1 MAVRDTSK
9 RAFEEVAPELG
20 DRQKVVFETIGRAK
34 RPVNNQEIAN
44 FLGKPINTI
53 TPRTNELVG
62 LEKVELAFKAV
73 YPATKRTVCYWRV
86 K

>member
-1 MAVRDTSK
+1 MNK
-9 RAFEEVAPELG
+9 RQIKLSCYLEQLNIEVV
-20 DRQKVVFETIGRAK
+20 KVEMILNQLNRLK
-34 RPVNNQEIAN
+34 NNQEIAN

-86 K
+86 R

>member
-1 MAVRDTSK
+1 MAIRDTS
-9 RAFEEVAPELG
+9 RAAYEEISPELG
-20 DRQKVVFETIGRAK
+20 DRQKVVLETIGRAK
-34 RPVNNQEIAN
+34 RPVNNQEIAD

-73 YPATKRTVCYWRV
+73 YPVTKRKVCYWRA